1 MNLLYDLRFTV
12 YGAIL
17 AMTIQLLFILF
28 GKGADFLNTV
38 LLAILLYPL
47 VYILD
52 KKYVRTDEVV
62 LKSYKK

>member
-28 GKGADFLNTV
+28 GKDADFLNTV
-38 LLAILLYPL
+38 LIAILLYPL